1 MMNIFC
7 TGNKTKKNFLKC
19 VIKLKKITSQ
29 FGHQLYLDNKLI
41 DEGKVVDL
49 DNIIFS
55 SLNDSAKSYDLVI
68 SIGGDGALLHTIRLM
83 NQNQIPVLGI
93 HIGNLG
99 FLNQINNIEISK
111 SLSRLFSMK
120 KISYQKFNLIEA
132 NVISNTHSILLLALN
147 DIVINH
153 GNLLR
158 LIKMRVNLE
167 ETVLNDYSCDGIIFS
182 TSLGSTAYSLS
193 AGGPIVSPEIGTIVI
208 TPVSAH
214 SLSSRPIVLSDESK
228 ISVKFLQEYSKVN
241 ITADGQEQYT
251 IDSSAKIIIKK
262 SKVHVKLIKFD
273 GMENYYSR
281 LKNKLNWI
289 GKN

>member
-1 MMNIFC
+1 MNIFC
-7 TGNKTKKNFLKC
+7 TGNKTKKNFFEC
-19 VIKLKKITSQ
+19 VRKLNEITSQ
-29 FGHQLYLDNKLI
+29 FNHQLHLDNKLI
-41 DEGKVVDL
+41 DGAEVVDF
-49 DNIIFS
+49 DNIIYS
-55 SLNDSAKSYDLVI
+55 SLNDTTKLYDLVI

-83 NQNQIPVLGI
+83 NEKQIPVLGI

-99 FLNQINNIEISK
+99 FLNQINNVEISK
-111 SLSRLFSMK
+111 SLSKLFSMK

-132 NVISNTHSILLLALN
+132 NVISNTHSISLMALN

-193 AGGPIVSPEIGTIVI
+193 AGGPIVSPEIGTMVI

-214 SLSSRPIVLSDESK
+214 SLSSRPIVLSDQCK

-241 ITADGQEQYT
+241 ITADGQEQHT
-251 IDSSAKIIIKK
+251 IDSNANIIIKK

>member
-1 MMNIFC
+1 MVLC
-7 TGNKTKKNFLKC
+7 
-19 VIKLKKITSQ
+19 
-29 FGHQLYLDNKLI
+29 Y
-41 DEGKVVDL
+41 
-49 DNIIFS
+49 
-55 SLNDSAKSYDLVI
+55 
-68 SIGGDGALLHTIRLM
+68 TIRLM
-83 NQNQIPVLGI
+83 NQNQIPVIGI

-132 NVISNTHSILLLALN
+132 NVISNTHSISLLALN

-193 AGGPIVSPEIGTIVI
+193 LVVL
-208 TPVSAH
+208 
-214 SLSSRPIVLSDESK
+214 LS
-228 ISVKFLQEYSKVN
+228 
-241 ITADGQEQYT
+241 
-251 IDSSAKIIIKK
+251 
-262 SKVHVKLIKFD
+262 H
-273 GMENYYSR
+273 
-281 LKNKLNWI
+281 LK
-289 GKN
+289 